1 MSLALIMQLFNAF
14 VNLPGDVQIVIAV
27 LLFIPVMTV
36 LVNTKACD
44 NCVRVIV
51 AFRREQTPTK

>member
-1 MSLALIMQLFNAF
+1 MSLALIEQLFNAF
-14 VNLPGDVQIVIAV
+14 FNLPGDVQIVIAV
-27 LLFIPVMTV
+27 LTFV
-36 LVNTKACD
+36 LIMLVLTSKKACD